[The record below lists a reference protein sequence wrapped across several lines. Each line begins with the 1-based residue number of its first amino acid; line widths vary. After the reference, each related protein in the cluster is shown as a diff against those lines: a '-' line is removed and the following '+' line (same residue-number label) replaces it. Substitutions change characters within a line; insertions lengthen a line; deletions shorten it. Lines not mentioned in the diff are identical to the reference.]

1 MGTKSVL
8 LGAHTSISGGFYKS
22 IEAGIKTGAT
32 AIQIF
37 TKNNKSWAGKE
48 ITSEE
53 INKFKETQKKSP
65 IKYVV
70 AHSSYLINIGSPN
83 KETEEK
89 SIESLEKEIKR
100 CEQLEIPYL
109 VIHPGARLKNTE
121 EKCIQQIAKNLDI
134 ILKKCSGKTQILLE
148 TTAGQGTN
156 IGYKFE
162 HIKKIISLAKE
173 KNKIGV
179 CIDTCH
185 VFAAGYDISTPS
197 GYNKTMNEFSKT
209 IGFKNLKTIHL
220 NDSKTELGS
229 KKDRHEN
236 IGKGKIPL
244 KTFALIMNDPRFE
257 KIPKILETPFQN
269 IDEYAR
275 EIKLLKSLIK

>member
-1 MGTKSVL
+1 MKNKLIL

-22 IEAGIKTGAT
+22 IEKGIKIGAT

-37 TKNNKSWAGKE
+37 TKNNKSWTGKE
-48 ITSEE
+48 ITLKE
-53 INKFKETQKKSP
+53 INKFKETQKKSN
-65 IKYVV
+65 IKYVI

-89 SIESLEKEIKR
+89 SVESLEKEVKR
-100 CEQLEIPYL
+100 CEQLGIPYL
-109 VIHPGARLKNTE
+109 VIHPGAHLKNTE
-121 EKCIQQIAKNLDI
+121 EECLQQIARNLDI
-134 ILKKCSGKTQILLE
+134 ILNKCSGTTHILLE

-156 IGYKFE
+156 VGYKFE
-162 HIKKIISLAKE
+162 HIKKIRSLSKE
-173 KNKIGV
+173 KHKIGV

-185 VFAAGYDISTPS
+185 IFAAGYDISTPN
-197 GYNKTMNEFSKT
+197 GYNKTIDEFSKI
-209 IGFKNLKTIHL
+209 IGLKNLKAIHL

-244 KTFALIMNDPRFE
+244 KIFALIMNDPRLE
-257 KIPKILETPFQN
+257 KIPKILETPVQN
-269 IDEYAR
+269 SDEYAK